1 MHILLHLIPRHHEAC
16 PVGAE
21 DRSGRVLEVGIEIVA
36 GGRDHLLGVVARFVA
51 GKTQGQ
57 PSAAFRV
64 GDHVA
69 LVISHGGNRGGS
81 RKKSHGAIL
90 FRCGK
95 FTLHPV
101 KIRHGAPKVF
111 RWDFQTE
118 RVVGF

>member
-21 DRSGRVLEVGIEIVA
+21 DRSGRILKVGIEIVA
-36 GGRDHLLGVVARFVA
+36 GGCNDFLGIMAWLIA
-51 GKTQGQ
+51 GKTQSQ
-57 PSAAFRV
+57 ASAAFRV

-69 LVISHGGNRGGS
+69 LVISHGGNRSGS
-81 RKKSHGAIL
+81 REQSHGAIL

>member
-1 MHILLHLIPRHHEAC
+1 M
-16 PVGAE
+16 GAE

-36 GGRDHLLGVVARFVA
+36 GGRDNLLGVVARFVA

-90 FRCGK
+90 FRRGK